1 MPLSLLCFLPNEW
14 EDVYVSI
21 SWYKMAL
28 MSGVSA
34 GTAVRRCDK
43 LLSTITVQMI
53 AESFILIPPGAT
65 VSRQL
70 PVISLPALL

>member
-1 MPLSLLCFLPNEW
+1 MSLSALPFLLNEW
-14 EDVYVSI
+14 EDVCVSV
-21 SWYKMAL
+21 SWYKMVV

-34 GTAVRRCDK
+34 ATAVRRCDK

-53 AESFILIPPGAT
+53 VKSFILIPPRAT

-70 PVISLPALL
+70 PVISQPALL